1 MSIEYDIQN
10 LLYRPASLYYKY
22 PDRAEPQKAYLE
34 LHSNGLVTASWDWE
48 TDDTTPADVQNKER
62 LRWPL
67 SPYANGISLHDF
79 LQSNRMR
86 SLLERVHDGHS
97 LERDGE
103 KLVGH
108 LTEDAQAASFEIE
121 SVLNDRPYKER
132 AVHHVK
138 DWLESRF
145 SAEDVVSAGNID
157 AYILYI
163 HDEAMR
169 FQEDEHAAFF
179 GKWGQELERLCLDYV
194 DRAMENGDEPDETAR
209 KLAQMLADYDR
220 ENYGDLP
227 EKYDRRF
234 GNVLPFNRDGN
245 FDGVVPVSRTSEQTD
260 AEDLRGDMDEF

>member
-1 MSIEYDIQN
+1 MSIEYDIQH
-10 LLYRPASLYYKY
+10 LLYRPAPLYYKY
-22 PDRAEPQKAYLE
+22 PDQAGPQKCYLE
-34 LHSNGLVTASWDWE
+34 MNSDGLVTASWDWE
-48 TDDTTPADVQNKER
+48 TDDTAPEEVQTNER

-67 SPYANGISLHDF
+67 SPYADG
-79 LQSNRMR
+79 R
-86 SLLERVHDGHS
+86 SLYHFLRSDRMQSLLNRVHDGHR
-97 LERDGE
+97 LDPDGSHVWR
-103 KLVGH
+103 LS
-108 LTEDAQAASFEIE
+108 EDAQQASFQIE
-121 SVLNDRPYKER
+121 SVLNDRLYKER
-132 AVHHVK
+132 EVHHVK

-145 SAEDVVSAGNID
+145 SAEDVVSAGSID
-157 AYILYI
+157 FYIVDI

-169 FQEDEHAAFF
+169 FQEDEYAAFF

-194 DRAMENGDEPDETAR
+194 DRAMEDGDEPDETAR

-260 AEDLRGDMDEF
+260 AEDPRGDMDEF